1 MGNPTCRQIIVVGAG
16 IGGLTAGALLAH
28 RGYSVLLLEQG
39 GIPGGCAS
47 TFKRKGFTFDVG
59 ATQVAGLEP
68 GGIHH
73 RIFSELEIASPEA
86 SLCDPACAVFLPG
99 ETTPINVWR
108 DPNRWQ
114 VERQQQFP
122 GSEPFWQLLTELF
135 HYSWAFQSRS
145 PILPPRN
152 LWDLWQLTKA
162 VRPDTLL
169 TLPHVFSTVGDALRS
184 YGLADNQRLR
194 TFLDLQL
201 KLYSQVDAEETALL
215 YAATALSVS
224 QEPQGLFHLHG
235 SMQALS
241 DRLVAALERDG
252 GKLLLRH
259 TVEHICTKA
268 GKVVGVRIRNQRTGE
283 IWTEPTDHVVANV
296 TVQNLVKLVEGE
308 EKEDTETR
316 RHGDAE
322 IFSPQPSPSV
332 QNSKFKA
339 QNSKFFQ
346 GYRRRVEKLPPA
358 SGAFVIYLGVDQSA
372 IPSNCPPHL
381 QFLYDYN
388 SPIGENNSL
397 FVSVSQASDG
407 RAPEG
412 KATII
417 ASSFTDTG
425 LWWDK
430 GGPGEEEDGVGR
442 EDMQMGRRGD
452 GENLAFNNQDSTF
465 NILNSLPAT
474 YPLPPT
480 TYSALKHHY
489 TQTAIASLSQ
499 FFDLNDQT
507 ILHVEA
513 ATPRTFAR
521 FTGRDRGIVG
531 GLGQRISTFGPFGF
545 ANRTPLKNLW
555 LVGDSTHPG
564 EGTAGVS
571 YSALTVVRQ
580 IEAEQHSS

>member
-1 MGNPTCRQIIVVGAG
+1 MGTPTCRQIIVVGAG
-16 IGGLTAGALLAH
+16 IGGLTTGALLAH
-28 RGYSVLLLEQG
+28 RGYSVLVLEQG

-59 ATQVAGLEP
+59 ATQVAGLEL

-73 RIFSELEIASPEA
+73 RIFSELEIAPPEA
-86 SLCDPACAVFLPG
+86 SPCDPACAVFLPG
-99 ETTPINVWR
+99 ETAPINVWR

-135 HYSWAFQSRS
+135 RYSWSFQARS
-145 PILPPRN
+145 PVLPPRN

-162 VRPDTLL
+162 VRLDTLL

-215 YAATALSVS
+215 YAATALNVS
-224 QEPQGLFHLHG
+224 QEPQGLSHLHG

-259 TVEHICTKA
+259 TVEHIATEA
-268 GKVVGVRIRNQRTGE
+268 GKVVGVSIRNQKTGE
-283 IWTEPTDHVVANV
+283 IWTEPADHVVANV

-308 EKEDTETR
+308 GKEDTETR

-322 IFSPQPSPSV
+322 IFSSQFSV
-332 QNSKFKA
+332 LSDQRSAISDQHSASIQSSKFKA
-339 QNSKFFQ
+339 QSSKLFH

-358 SGAFVIYLGVDQSA
+358 SGAFVIYLGVDRSA

-381 QFLYDYN
+381 QFLYDYDG
-388 SPIGENNSL
+388 PIGENNSL
-397 FVSVSQASDG
+397 FVSVSQEGDG
-407 RAPEG
+407 RAPAG

-417 ASSFTDTG
+417 ASSFTETVR
-425 LWWDK
+425 WW
-430 GGPGEEEDGVGR
+430 GSGEPK
-442 EDMQMGRRGD
+442 
-452 GENLAFNNQDSTF
+452 S
-465 NILNSLPAT
+465 
-474 YPLPPT
+474 
-480 TYSALKHHY
+480 LKHHY
-489 TQTAIASLSQ
+489 TQEAIARLSQ
-499 FFDLNDQT
+499 FFNLNDQT

-521 FTGRDRGIVG
+521 FTGRDRGMVG
-531 GLGQRISTFGPFGF
+531 GIGQRLSTFGPFGF
-545 ANRTPLKNLW
+545 ANRTPIKNLW

-580 IEAEQHSS
+580 IEAEK